1 MVPAARLE
9 LARPHQALDFESNA
23 STDSTTRA
31 CVFLK
36 RERIIEV
43 EQGIF
48 NHAFQETRR
57 TGFLGDFAE
66 ERGELDGSVPL
77 GRSKGRRT
85 KPK

>member
-57 TGFLGDFAE
+57 TGFWGISPKNAENWMAPFLWGDA
-66 ERGELDGSVPL
+66 RGA
-77 GRSKGRRT
+77 
-85 KPK
+85 